1 MTEEE
6 ILKPTDYSRSPIRAR
21 KSPIRYV
28 FHKNDENDINI
39 NLRSISEASAFV
51 ASLSQENPPKIPPRP
66 HERPNKN
73 TSNHNVSFEIHVSYI
88 FLPFTLFPSITDF
101 ILSRNQSR

>member
-21 KSPIRYV
+21 KSPIRYHA
-28 FHKNDENDINI
+28 FLIKNDENDINI

-73 TSNHNVSFEIHVSYI
+73 SSNHNVSFEIHVSYI
-88 FLPFTLFPSITDF
+88 STSSLTLFPSITD
-101 ILSRNQSR
+101 L

>member
-21 KSPIRYV
+21 KSPIRYA
-28 FHKNDENDINI
+28 KNDENDINI

-66 HERPNKN
+66 HERTNKN
-73 TSNHNVSFEIHVSYI
+73 SSNHNVSFEIHVSYI
-88 FLPFTLFPSITDF
+88 STSSTLLFLW
-101 ILSRNQSR
+101 